1 MVVVEEILM
10 VQTEVLEVVELGV
23 NQEQVQPDQVTYLPQ
38 LPLKEM
44 MQDQESVPEA
54 EALAA
59 LGETVIQDVE
69 VSEHKTILQ
78 DQAHITQAVEQV
90 PEITRWV
97 SEAKVVAE
105 TVLLVEDQVSQE
117 LQLLLEQQ
125 TQAVAEEEVQETSLQ
140 LVVH

>member
-1 MVVVEEILM
+1 
-10 VQTEVLEVVELGV
+10 
-23 NQEQVQPDQVTYLPQ
+23 
-38 LPLKEM
+38 M
-44 MQDQESVPEA
+44 MQDQELVPEA

-59 LGETVIQDVE
+59 LEEQVIQDVE

-125 TQAVAEEEVQETSLQ
+125 TQAVAAEEVQETSLQ

>member
-1 MVVVEEILM
+1 
-10 VQTEVLEVVELGV
+10 
-23 NQEQVQPDQVTYLPQ
+23 
-38 LPLKEM
+38 M

-59 LGETVIQDVE
+59 LEEQVIQDVE

-105 TVLLVEDQVSQE
+105 TVLLVEDQVSQG

-125 TQAVAEEEVQETSLQ
+125 TQAVVAEEVQETSLQ

>member
-1 MVVVEEILM
+1 
-10 VQTEVLEVVELGV
+10 
-23 NQEQVQPDQVTYLPQ
+23 
-38 LPLKEM
+38 M

-54 EALAA
+54 EALVA
-59 LGETVIQDVE
+59 LEETVIQDVE

-105 TVLLVEDQVSQE
+105 TVLLVEDQVSQG

-125 TQAVAEEEVQETSLQ
+125 TQAVVAEEVQETSLQ

>member
-1 MVVVEEILM
+1 
-10 VQTEVLEVVELGV
+10 
-23 NQEQVQPDQVTYLPQ
+23 
-38 LPLKEM
+38 M

-59 LGETVIQDVE
+59 LEETVIQDVE